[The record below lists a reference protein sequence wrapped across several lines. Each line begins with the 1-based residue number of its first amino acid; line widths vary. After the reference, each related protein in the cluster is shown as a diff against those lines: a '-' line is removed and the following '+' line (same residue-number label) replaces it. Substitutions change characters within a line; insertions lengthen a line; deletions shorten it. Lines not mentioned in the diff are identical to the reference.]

1 MPVYKQP
8 NSKNWLIEFKVD
20 GKRFRR
26 SSGTNIKR
34 KAKRLEEKWRQ
45 EIHDGKHQ
53 IGGIKTLTIEE
64 AADRYFK
71 TVIQPKTSREK
82 TKKSE
87 RCCLNVIVRNFS
99 PKTPLDAIQSA
110 DIALW
115 RDQMLSNELAPAT
128 ANRYLATLRAILNR
142 AHSEWGALKILPKF
156 HLLPLQ
162 NNGWESLGVFNG
174 PLAVG
179 T

>member
-26 SSGTNIKR
+26 NSGTNIKR
-34 KAKRLEEKWRQ
+34 MAKRLEEKWRQ
-45 EIHDGKHQ
+45 KIHDGKHQ

-128 ANRYLATLRAILNR
+128 ANRYLDTPATRCYYC
-142 AHSEWGALKILPKF
+142 F
-156 HLLPLQ
+156 HTLQ
-162 NNGWESLGVFNG
+162 SYA
-174 PLAVG
+174 AVAKQMRPQYI
-179 T
+179 TIHTLT